1 METPIVE
8 LEEFQSEDI
17 MSVNHARLAYN
28 LVKVLIP
35 YEQQYDIMPEL
46 EFELSVD
53 RAKPDISVCHKI
65 PVDWIRDTVRWK
77 EPPVTAIEILSP
89 RQAYNDLTDKVYDN
103 YFPSGVQSA
112 WIILPSVKTVQ
123 LFLPGE
129 SVKHFTEGTFQD
141 PATGIE
147 LSLAAI
153 FN

>member
-35 YEQQYDIMPEL
+35 YERQYDIMPEL

-53 RAKPDISVCHKI
+53 RAKPDISICHKI
-65 PVDWIRDTVRWK
+65 PIDWIRDTVRWK

-141 PATGIE
+141 PATSIE
-147 LSLAAI
+147 LSLADI
-153 FN
+153 FR